1 MWILERAS
9 VPTPLTRPSEA
20 ERRLRADVERW
31 AVPRHAFVNRAANR
45 MVRDEIAGA
54 FAALDLT
61 VALVGPHENVLALPR
76 ERTAGRPLTLI
87 AAHYDSVPHCPGAD
101 DNASGVAVM
110 MECARSLAGAHDV
123 GFVAFNREED
133 GLVGSLDFVA
143 ETFPTLGFPLRAAH
157 VLEMVGFRKR
167 DGAAQALPLP
177 GLGAAKRTPDFIGVL
192 GKGAT
197 NGDVAEAVG
206 QDAAP
211 GLRVLGAKT
220 WGPMHRVFPD
230 LTQSDHF
237 AFWQRGLPATLWTD
251 TAYFRNPNYHQP
263 TDTPDTLDYAFMRD
277 VAELLVAVVRARGA
291 R

>member
-1 MWILERAS
+1 M
-9 VPTPLTRPSEA
+9 
-20 ERRLRADVERW
+20 
-31 AVPRHAFVNRAANR
+31 
-45 MVRDEIAGA
+45 
-54 FAALDLT
+54 
-61 VALVGPHENVLALPR
+61 
-76 ERTAGRPLTLI
+76 
-87 AAHYDSVPHCPGAD
+87 
-101 DNASGVAVM
+101 
-110 MECARSLAGAHDV
+110 
-123 GFVAFNREED
+123 
-133 GLVGSLDFVA
+133 
-143 ETFPTLGFPLRAAH
+143 
-157 VLEMVGFRKR
+157 
-167 DGAAQALPLP
+167 
-177 GLGAAKRTPDFIGVL
+177 
-192 GKGAT
+192 
-197 NGDVAEAVG
+197 G